1 MKVLLIDDHNML
13 RESLVLALKKEC
25 PDFDFLQASTG
36 DEAKEILVKNDDC
49 QMLLLDLQVGKEN
62 GLFILSELR
71 AVRPEIKTLVCSA
84 FSEPLTVENAI
95 NAKVQGYITKTADLS
110 EIALAV
116 KMVASGREYFC
127 TEALNVMKANVNAS
141 KIANGLIDAT
151 DATIKLFANYKKL
164 SPTEKKIFEFLAR
177 GLSVK
182 EIAQKLGK
190 SIKTVENQRTAVYE
204 KMELHGMRELAE
216 GARMLGYY

>member
-1 MKVLLIDDHNML
+1 MKILLIDDHNML
-13 RESLVLALKKEC
+13 RESLVLSLKKEC